1 MVGSTLVEL
10 RERIEA
16 LASADGAFYLVCAR
30 TGDRPVPSTGMCFET
45 RETAR
50 RAARAVEQYRAALR
64 RYDPQFPHHDVIV
77 CQDDGLRESADRG
90 SGTEGERPDSADWSL
105 SDPVLDV
112 PIVHPSNGLV
122 EFCHRVAAAV
132 FETLSDSGHDAV
144 ERAIMDAYADLA
156 ETVTDP
162 DDLCLC
168 LLENMAAELDSRL
181 SPAEQADVLADAATR
196 LAPVDAEERPLS
208 AALGTLQ
215 ECGLLGDYAQS
226 PWSADLDEG
235 TRSAVVRLTDY
246 ALSPCDGR
254 LPVLPL
260 VLGFYRRQPDP
271 PPSSLRVVDAADG
284 WRVTLALSDEAEP
297 NGLVSAPIHSDT

>member
-30 TGDRPVPSTGMCFET
+30 TGDRPVPSIGMCFET
-45 RETAR
+45 RTTAR
-50 RAARAVEQYRAALR
+50 LAARAVEQYRTALR

-77 CQDDGLRESADRG
+77 CQDERPDAADGD
-90 SGTEGERPDSADWSL
+90 SGTGGERPDSADWSL

-112 PIVHPSNGLV
+112 PIVHPSNRGLV

-144 ERAIMDAYADLA
+144 ERAVMDAYADLA

-162 DDLCLC
+162 DGLCLC
-168 LLENMAAELDSRL
+168 LLESMAAQLDSRL
-181 SPAEQADVLADAATR
+181 SPDEQADVLADAATR

-208 AALGTLQ
+208 ATLYTLQ
-215 ECGLLGDYAQS
+215 GCGLLGDYLQS
-226 PWSADLDEG
+226 PWSTDLDEG
-235 TRSAVVRLTDY
+235 TRSVVVRLTDY
-246 ALSPCDGR
+246 ALSPRDGR

-260 VLGFYRRQPDP
+260 VLGLYRRRPDP
-271 PPSSLRVVDAADG
+271 PPSSLRVVDIADG
-284 WRVTLALSDEAEP
+284 WRVTLALSDGTEP
-297 NGLVSAPIHSDT
+297 NGLVSAPIHDT